1 MKTTSMEGVMLVIR
15 EDGEPVAF
23 ARKDPTTRRMRLYP
37 VGEDMGIED
46 LAALFA
52 ANINAAV

>member
-1 MKTTSMEGVMLVIR
+1 MEGVMLVIR